1 MDSNNQNWNNNVP
14 QNNYGQAGQQ
24 QYDGQQNWNG
34 QQQQQYNQQQY
45 SQQQYGQQGQ
55 HYVNIDYNGQAMND
69 GTKTAAAVGAL
80 GLISVL
86 PNILLIASII
96 SLFCCAP
103 LSIIILIL
111 SIIYSCIL
119 GKNSKVGKARV
130 LSIVSIII
138 MIIGL
143 IVFFNTYTANKINH
157 IKYEYNDNE
166 KDDYNSS
173 KKDKDIDYVSGST
186 KDNIY
191 QVIIDNSLLKL
202 NDKSGNNVSDLSFN
216 LEFYFNDYPKTTNAD
231 SYSYLDYSYNDSE
244 NIGISYTLYNK
255 SEDEC
260 DIEQCEL
267 KGVHIYRIFD
277 EEDEQ
282 DILDSGITFDFGYG
296 ITSDTRLSEI
306 VSTLMKLDSNY
317 IQNDNGKATDYIF
330 SILETTYTVY
340 INMSIEDDRLLDLS
354 LELLD

>member
-14 QNNYGQAGQQ
+14 QNNYGQTG
-24 QYDGQQNWNG
+24 
-34 QQQQQYNQQQY
+34 QQQYNQQQY
-45 SQQQYGQQGQ
+45 GQQYNQQQYGQQYEQ
-55 HYVNIDYNGQAMND
+55 QNQPYVSCDYNGQEMSD
-69 GTKTAAAVGAL
+69 GAKTAAAVGAL

-96 SLFCCAP
+96 SLFCCGP
-103 LSIIILIL
+103 LSIITLIL
-111 SIIYSCIL
+111 SIVYSCIL
-119 GKNSKVGKARV
+119 GKNSKVGTARV

-138 MIIGL
+138 MILGL

-173 KKDKDIDYVSGST
+173 KKEKDIDYVSGST

-306 VSTLMKLDSNY
+306 VSTLMKLDSDY
-317 IQNDNGKATDYIF
+317 IQNDNGKATDYTF

-340 INMSIEDDRLLDLS
+340 INMSIEDDRLIDLS